1 MVYAILISVPLL
13 DLLFSIW
20 AWWRAGKLPKAAYW
34 RGAVVAFFILMIS
47 HYVWM
52 LLQRRSH
59 LDTGPPALTMGM
71 AYIWHLLLLP
81 VLTLLICS
89 AELVI
94 SSIRLG
100 KRWTQKSLAPLPSR
114 EVTTSAPAAL
124 TRRQFLTIAAVSGPP
139 ALTLATGIIGSRQ
152 TQTFRV
158 RKIDVGYPN
167 LPPELEGVTIAHL
180 SDVHAGKFT
189 DEKLMAKMAA
199 ATNDLRT
206 DLILMTGDLIDFALN
221 DLPNA
226 TDAMRKLDCPGGV
239 YLCEG
244 NHDLFQDRTAF
255 ETGIRQAGLDL
266 LINQSRQLQLRGR
279 DIQVSGL
286 RWGTPG
292 NVHNH
297 AKDGGASV
305 NIDTITQNHN
315 PEAFSILLAHHPHAF
330 DAAAKSGIDLTLS
343 GHTHGGQLNLTKH
356 LGMGPLMYKY
366 WSGLYKQNNSRL
378 VVSNGVGNW
387 LPLRINAP
395 AEIVHLTLH
404 RQA

>member
-1 MVYAILISVPLL
+1 MVFVILLSVPIL
-13 DLLFSIW
+13 DMFFCIW
-20 AWWRAGKLPKAAYW
+20 AWWRAGKLPQAAYW
-34 RGAVVAFFILMIS
+34 RGAIVAFFVLMIS

-59 LDTGPPALTMGM
+59 LATGPPPLTMGM

-89 AELVI
+89 GELI
-94 SSIRLG
+94 ITGFRLK
-100 KRWTQKSLAPLPSR
+100 KRWTRKRSTPEKNAA
-114 EVTTSAPAAL
+114 APAAL

-139 ALTLATGIIGSRQ
+139 ALTFATGIIGSRQ

-158 RKIDVGYPN
+158 RRIDVTYPN
-167 LPPELEGVTIAHL
+167 LPPELDGVTIAHL

-199 ATNDLRT
+199 TTNDLQT
-206 DLILMTGDLIDFALN
+206 DLIMMTGDLIDFALN

-239 YLCEG
+239 FLREG
-244 NHDLFQDRTAF
+244 NHDLFQDRDAF
-255 ETGIRQAGLDL
+255 EAGVRQAGLDL

-279 DIQVSGL
+279 DIHVAGL

-297 AKDGGASV
+297 AKDGGASI
-305 NIDTITQNHN
+305 NIDFITKSQN
-315 PEAFSILLAHHPHAF
+315 PEAFSILLAHHPHVF
-330 DAAAKSGIDLTLS
+330 DAATRTGIDLTLS
-343 GHTHGGQLNLTKH
+343 GHTHGGQLNLTQH
-356 LGMGPLMYKY
+356 LGMGTLMYKY
-366 WSGLYKQNNSRL
+366 WSGLYQQKNSRL

-395 AEIVHLTLH
+395 AEIVHLTL
-404 RQA
+404 RREA